1 MGYARIEINP
11 TISTDAYAA
20 KDVLFALTSFEL
32 PSKSCKL
39 ISAWAYEKGSA
50 ASDNDHINLYF
61 FRDNTTELGTVNGAA
76 NITADLFQ
84 ANKPLGVVG
93 LIHETDRIDDEI
105 SNIHYYH
112 HIPTTLTSSGRTVP
126 NLAIA
131 LQGDTGTGVGNTCYV
146 SGIQKVGTPTYA
158 ATDDIVIVLS
168 VEY

>member
-32 PSKSCKL
+32 PSKSCKI

-50 ASDNDHINLYF
+50 ASDNDIINLYF
-61 FRDNTTELGTVNGAA
+61 FRKNTTELGSVSGSA

-84 ANKPLGVVG
+84 ANQPLGVFG
-93 LIHETDRIDDEI
+93 LAHETDRIDDEI
-105 SNIHYYH
+105 NNIHYYH
-112 HIPTTLTSSGRTVP
+112 HIATTLTGSARSVA
-126 NLAIA
+126 NLSIA

-158 ATDDIVIVLS
+158 ATDDLVIVLS